1 MQESDSGS
9 DIIYPRRVNL
19 QGGCVCVTYKGKGN
33 KV

>member
-9 DIIYPRRVNL
+9 DVIYPRKVNL
-19 QGGCVCVTYKGKGN
+19 QGCVCVTYKGKGN